1 MAEIACLVCC
11 ILDVCGNAV
20 VADGGVG

>member
-11 ILDVCGNAV
+11 ILDVCSNAV